1 MFHWLAVDKSN
12 WAVIVKGVPAANGA
26 ESLKLANGGTPS
38 FSGARYTI
46 SYLLAFAA
54 PQQQATEIN
63 SAIQLKSDRLCE
75 EVDIM
80 SLGPSAV
87 AQKRTSFKVTNEA
100 KASYC
105 AGFANAPSTIT
116 LRRLN
121 RRWNWGAAAGLELFR
136 CFAHRLAHRGAQIVD

>member
-1 MFHWLAVDKSN
+1 M
-12 WAVIVKGVPAANGA
+12 
-26 ESLKLANGGTPS
+26 S
-38 FSGARYTI
+38 F
-46 SYLLAFAA
+46 
-54 PQQQATEIN
+54 
-63 SAIQLKSDRLCE
+63 
-75 EVDIM
+75 
-80 SLGPSAV
+80 GPSAV

>member
-12 WAVIVKGVPAANGA
+12 WAVIVKGVPAANGD
-26 ESLKLANGGTPS
+26 ESLKLANGGTP
-38 FSGARYTI
+38 ARYTI
-46 SYLLAFAA
+46 SYLLALAA

-63 SAIQLKSDRLCE
+63 SAIELKSDRLCE
-75 EVDIM
+75 EVDIV

-121 RRWNWGAAAGLELFR
+121 RRWNWGAATGLELFR